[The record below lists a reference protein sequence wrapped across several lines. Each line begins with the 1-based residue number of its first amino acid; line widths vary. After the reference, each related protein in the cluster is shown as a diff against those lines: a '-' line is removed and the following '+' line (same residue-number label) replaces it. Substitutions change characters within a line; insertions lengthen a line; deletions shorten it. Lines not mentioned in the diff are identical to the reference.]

1 MSDEHALAIVLAYDG
16 RGYHGWQLQPGRP
29 TVQGT
34 LQRALDRL
42 HGLEAG
48 SVSVVG
54 AGRTD
59 AGVHALGQVASY
71 FPPTARAPET
81 LQAGLAGLLPEDLRA
96 LAVREMPREFHA
108 CRSASGKVYR
118 YRIIN
123 RELAL
128 PFESPWAWHVRAP
141 LDTAAMRAAAAALV
155 GRHDFAAFASAG
167 GQSATTVR
175 ELRRLALRED
185 DGTVSVEAEGDGFL
199 HRMVRN
205 ITGFLVDVGR
215 GRRRADEAAAVLA
228 SCDRRRAGGTA
239 PARGLCLVR
248 VIYPPEYGL

>member
-1 MSDEHALAIVLAYDG
+1 
-16 RGYHGWQLQPGRP
+16 
-29 TVQGT
+29 
-34 LQRALDRL
+34 
-42 HGLEAG
+42 
-48 SVSVVG
+48 
-54 AGRTD
+54 
-59 AGVHALGQVASY
+59 
-71 FPPTARAPET
+71 
-81 LQAGLAGLLPEDLRA
+81 
-96 LAVREMPREFHA
+96 MPREFHA

-248 VIYPPEYGL
+248 VIYPPECGL